1 MATNLHEGH
10 RDRLRSEF
18 LNLGENQTMHDHKL
32 LEMLLFYA
40 IPRKDTNGIAHTLIN
55 TFGSFSAVFDA
66 DVEALAEIKGMT
78 KNAAVLIKSVL
89 PIARM
94 YLEGKSD
101 DVKCVKTFEDIGSYL
116 LLKYFGIKSETSS
129 LLCLKGKG
137 EIISFEIISDGD
149 LDSTGISIRTVIE
162 TVIKTSAT
170 AVVLAHNHPSG
181 IALPSVQDIE
191 ITKMVSDALSAISVP
206 LVDHIIIANNDYVSM
221 AQSSKYSHLF
231 KR

>member
-78 KNAAVLIKSVL
+78 KNAAVLIKTIV
-89 PIARM
+89 PIIRKYVDSKGDAPNCIM
-94 YLEGKSD
+94 S
-101 DVKCVKTFEDIGSYL
+101 FEDIG
-116 LLKYFGIKSETSS
+116 KYFMSKYLGIKSETSS
-129 LLCLKGKG
+129 MLCLKGKG
-137 EIISFEIISDGD
+137 DIISFEIISDGD
-149 LDSTGISIRTVIE
+149 LDSTGLSIRTVLE
-162 TVIKTSAT
+162 KVIKTSAT

-181 IALPSVQDIE
+181 IALPSAQDIAV
-191 ITKMVSDALSAISVP
+191 TKMVSDALSAISVP
-206 LVDHIIIANNDYVSM
+206 LVDHIIIANNDYISM